1 MRHKPSVKT
10 ELFLGILGKRFNEV
24 MCVAIQFLVF
34 VFSLNRASFS
44 RFGPKIGYKFSF
56 VSSLNGVR
64 V

>member
-10 ELFLGILGKRFNEV
+10 ELFLGVLGKRFNEG
-24 MCVAIQFLVF
+24 MCVAIQFLGF

-44 RFGPKIGYKFSF
+44 RFAPKIGYKFSF
-56 VSSLNGVR
+56 VSSLTGVR